1 MRIRFAARILVL
13 AAVAVGVAGV
23 AGGVAR
29 ATTGPALY
37 YTIHVTITDTKI
49 KLSRQ
54 DLPRTYS
61 ARFDIRNL
69 GKKTHTFTLGP
80 RLNGKV
86 TVVSR
91 TVKPKAH
98 AVAYFVQN
106 DERGVLRFYSLI
118 PADAKNKGLQGVFT
132 ID

>member
-1 MRIRFAARILVL
+1 MRMRFLPRVVTVT
-13 AAVAVGVAGV
+13 AVAITGL
-23 AGGVAR
+23 AGGVAQ
-29 ATTGPALY
+29 ATTGPALF
-37 YTIHVTITDTKI
+37 YTIHVTITDSKV

-54 DLPRTYS
+54 DLPKTYS

-69 GKKTHTFTLGP
+69 GAKTHTFTLGS
-80 RLNGKV
+80 RLNGKA

-91 TVKPKAH
+91 TLRPKTH

-106 DERGVLRFYSLI
+106 GDQRSVLRFYSLI

>member
-1 MRIRFAARILVL
+1 MRFRFLPLSAVL
-13 AAVAVGVAGV
+13 AAVIVGGV
-23 AGGVAR
+23 TGGVAQ

-37 YTIHVTITDTKI
+37 YTIHVTITDKSV
-49 KLSRQ
+49 KLSRH

-69 GKKTHTFTLGP
+69 GTKTHTFTLGS
-80 RLNGKV
+80 RLNGKA

-91 TVKPKAH
+91 TLKPKSH
-98 AVAYFVQN
+98 AVAYFVQS
-106 DERGVLRFYSLI
+106 DERGVLRFYSLV

>member
-1 MRIRFAARILVL
+1 MRNRLLPLI
-13 AAVAVGVAGV
+13 AVMATVVVSGVVAGV
-23 AGGVAR
+23 AQ

-37 YTIHVTITDTKI
+37 YTIHVTITDSKI
-49 KLSRQ
+49 KMSRQ

-69 GKKTHTFTLGP
+69 GTRTHTFTLGS
-80 RLNGKV
+80 RLNGKA

-91 TVKPKAH
+91 TLKPKTH
-98 AVAYFVQN
+98 AVAYFVQS
-106 DERGVLRFYSLI
+106 DERGVLRFYSLV
-118 PADAKNKGLQGVFT
+118 PADAKVKGLQGVFT

>member
-1 MRIRFAARILVL
+1 MGMRFVPLVGVL
-13 AAVAVGVAGV
+13 AALAVSGVAAGV
-23 AGGVAR
+23 AQ

-49 KLSRQ
+49 KMSRQ

-61 ARFDIRNL
+61 ARFDIRNV
-69 GKKTHTFTLGP
+69 GTKSHSFTLSSK
-80 RLNGKV
+80 LNGKA

-91 TVKPKAH
+91 TLKPKTH
-98 AVAYFVQN
+98 AVAYFVQSG
-106 DERGVLRFYSLI
+106 ERGVLRFYSLV
-118 PADAKNKGLQGVFT
+118 PSDAAKKGMQGVFT

>member
-1 MRIRFAARILVL
+1 MRLRFLALLVVL
-13 AAVAVGVAGV
+13 ATVAVPGVAAGV
-23 AGGVAR
+23 AQ

-37 YTIHVTITDTKI
+37 YTIHVTITDSKI

-69 GKKTHTFTLGP
+69 GTKTHSFTLGS
-80 RLNGKV
+80 RLNGKA

-91 TVKPKAH
+91 TLKPKTH
-98 AVAYFVQN
+98 AVAYFVQS
-106 DERGVLRFYSLI
+106 DERGVLRFYSLV

>member
-1 MRIRFAARILVL
+1 MKVRSIPLVAAL
-13 AAVAVGVAGV
+13 AAVLLASLAG
-23 AGGVAR
+23 AAQ

-37 YTIHVTITDTKI
+37 YTIHVTISDTKI
-49 KLSRQ
+49 TMSRQ

-61 ARFDIRNL
+61 ARFDIRNV
-69 GKKTHTFTLGP
+69 GKKTHTFTLGSK
-80 RLNGKV
+80 LNGKA

-91 TVKPKAH
+91 TLKPRTH
-98 AVAYFVQN
+98 AVAYFIQS
-106 DERGVLRFYSLI
+106 DERGVLRFYSLV

>member
-1 MRIRFAARILVL
+1 MQLRFLPLVL
-13 AAVAVGVAGV
+13 ALAALMVSSLAG
-23 AGGVAR
+23 AAQ

-37 YTIHVTITDTKI
+37 YTIHVTISDTKT
-49 KLSRQ
+49 KMSRQ

-61 ARFDIRNL
+61 ARFDIRNV
-69 GKKTHTFTLGP
+69 GSKTHSFTLGS
-80 RLNGKV
+80 RLNGKA

-91 TVKPKAH
+91 TLKPKTH
-98 AVAYFVQN
+98 AVAYFIQN

>member
-1 MRIRFAARILVL
+1 VRIRFQPRLVL
-13 AAVAVGVAGV
+13 LVAVAVAGL
-23 AGGVAR
+23 AGGVAQ
-29 ATTGPALY
+29 ATTGPALF
-37 YTIHVTITDTKI
+37 YTIHVTITDTKV
-49 KLSRQ
+49 KLSRN

-69 GKKTHTFTLGP
+69 GTKTHSFTLGS
-80 RLNGKV
+80 RLNGKA

-91 TVKPKAH
+91 TLKPKTH

-106 DERGVLRFYSLI
+106 NERGVLRFYSLI
-118 PADAKNKGLQGVFT
+118 PADANNKGLQGVFT